1 MILFASE
8 PQVNLRNHLP
18 PGDSFFSRVN
28 VLDFSLEPR
37 TELRKQLARR
47 GFLFG
52 LIVVIFIPEPQVN
65 LRNHLP
71 PGDLFF
77 SSLHT
82 GKIPLFAIVGAA
94 RYSHA
99 PNKKFFLQKESPW
112 PARVRMSA
120 QRSLWPA
127 LIAKSVIGFWL
138 VNALADKE
146 LMAEVFM
153 DLFGMII
160 TGKLKPVIG
169 STYPLSKASDAHRD
183 MLARKT
189 VGKIV
194 LDPAN

>member
-1 MILFASE
+1 M
-8 PQVNLRNHLP
+8 LRVKVCP
-18 PGDSFFSRVN
+18 
-28 VLDFSLEPR
+28 EPR
-37 TELRKQLARR
+37 TELREQLARR

-52 LIVVIFIPEPQVN
+52 LNVVIFIPEPQVN

-127 LIAKSVIGFWL
+127 LIAKSVITSPGRIAATIQIVWNLRSSVL
-138 VNALADKE
+138 VARHQ
-146 LMAEVFM
+146 
-153 DLFGMII
+153 LF
-160 TGKLKPVIG
+160 TAKPV
-169 STYPLSKASDAHRD
+169 
-183 MLARKT
+183 
-189 VGKIV
+189 
-194 LDPAN
+194 N

>member
-120 QRSLWPA
+120 RRSLWPA
-127 LIAKSVIGFWL
+127 LIAKNVITSPGRIAATIQIVWNLRSSVL
-138 VNALADKE
+138 VARHQ
-146 LMAEVFM
+146 
-153 DLFGMII
+153 LF
-160 TGKLKPVIG
+160 TAKPV
-169 STYPLSKASDAHRD
+169 
-183 MLARKT
+183 
-189 VGKIV
+189 
-194 LDPAN
+194 N

>member
-99 PNKKFFLQKESPW
+99 PNKNFFLQKESPW

-127 LIAKSVIGFWL
+127 LIAKSVITSPGRIAATIQIVWNLRSSVL
-138 VNALADKE
+138 VARHQ
-146 LMAEVFM
+146 
-153 DLFGMII
+153 LF
-160 TGKLKPVIG
+160 TAKPV
-169 STYPLSKASDAHRD
+169 
-183 MLARKT
+183 
-189 VGKIV
+189 
-194 LDPAN
+194 N

>member
-1 MILFASE
+1 M
-8 PQVNLRNHLP
+8 LRVKVCP
-18 PGDSFFSRVN
+18 
-28 VLDFSLEPR
+28 EPR
-37 TELRKQLARR
+37 TELREQLARR

-52 LIVVIFIPEPQVN
+52 LNVVIFIPEPQVN

-127 LIAKSVIGFWL
+127 LIAKNVITSPGRTAATIQIAWNLRSSVL
-138 VNALADKE
+138 VARHQ
-146 LMAEVFM
+146 
-153 DLFGMII
+153 LF
-160 TGKLKPVIG
+160 TAKPV
-169 STYPLSKASDAHRD
+169 
-183 MLARKT
+183 
-189 VGKIV
+189 
-194 LDPAN
+194 N

>member
-1 MILFASE
+1 M
-8 PQVNLRNHLP
+8 P
-18 PGDSFFSRVN
+18 RVK
-28 VLDFSLEPR
+28 VCPEPR
-37 TELRKQLARR
+37 TELREQLARR
-47 GFLFG
+47 GFLLG

-127 LIAKSVIGFWL
+127 LIAKSVITSPGRTAATIQIVWNLRSSVL
-138 VNALADKE
+138 VARHQ
-146 LMAEVFM
+146 
-153 DLFGMII
+153 LF
-160 TGKLKPVIG
+160 TAKPV
-169 STYPLSKASDAHRD
+169 
-183 MLARKT
+183 
-189 VGKIV
+189 
-194 LDPAN
+194 N

>member
-120 QRSLWPA
+120 LRSLWPA
-127 LIAKSVIGFWL
+127 LIAKNVITSPGRIAATIQIVWNLRSSVL
-138 VNALADKE
+138 VARLQ
-146 LMAEVFM
+146 
-153 DLFGMII
+153 LF
-160 TGKLKPVIG
+160 TAKPV
-169 STYPLSKASDAHRD
+169 
-183 MLARKT
+183 
-189 VGKIV
+189 
-194 LDPAN
+194 N

>member
-18 PGDSFFSRVN
+18 PGDSFLSRVN

-127 LIAKSVIGFWL
+127 LIAKSVITSPGRIAATIQIVWNLRSSVL
-138 VNALADKE
+138 VARLQ
-146 LMAEVFM
+146 
-153 DLFGMII
+153 LF
-160 TGKLKPVIG
+160 TAKPV
-169 STYPLSKASDAHRD
+169 
-183 MLARKT
+183 
-189 VGKIV
+189 
-194 LDPAN
+194 N

>member
-1 MILFASE
+1 
-8 PQVNLRNHLP
+8 
-18 PGDSFFSRVN
+18 

-127 LIAKSVIGFWL
+127 LIAKNVITSPGRIAATIQIVWNSRSSVL
-138 VNALADKE
+138 VARHQ
-146 LMAEVFM
+146 
-153 DLFGMII
+153 LF
-160 TGKLKPVIG
+160 TAKPV
-169 STYPLSKASDAHRD
+169 
-183 MLARKT
+183 
-189 VGKIV
+189 
-194 LDPAN
+194 N

>member
-1 MILFASE
+1 M
-8 PQVNLRNHLP
+8 NLRNHLP

-127 LIAKSVIGFWL
+127 LIAKSVITSPGRIAATIQIVWNLRSSVL
-138 VNALADKE
+138 VARHQ
-146 LMAEVFM
+146 
-153 DLFGMII
+153 LF
-160 TGKLKPVIG
+160 TAKPV
-169 STYPLSKASDAHRD
+169 
-183 MLARKT
+183 
-189 VGKIV
+189 
-194 LDPAN
+194 N

>member
-127 LIAKSVIGFWL
+127 LIAKNVITSPGRIAATIQIVWNLRSSVL
-138 VNALADKE
+138 VARHQ
-146 LMAEVFM
+146 
-153 DLFGMII
+153 LF
-160 TGKLKPVIG
+160 TAKPV
-169 STYPLSKASDAHRD
+169 
-183 MLARKT
+183 
-189 VGKIV
+189 
-194 LDPAN
+194 N

>member
-127 LIAKSVIGFWL
+127 LIAKNVITSPGRIAATIQIVWNLRSSVL
-138 VNALADKE
+138 VARLQ
-146 LMAEVFM
+146 
-153 DLFGMII
+153 LF
-160 TGKLKPVIG
+160 TAKPV
-169 STYPLSKASDAHRD
+169 
-183 MLARKT
+183 
-189 VGKIV
+189 
-194 LDPAN
+194 N

>member
-127 LIAKSVIGFWL
+127 LIAKSVITSPGRIAATIQIVWNLRSSVLVARLQLFTAKL
-138 VNALADKE
+138 VN
-146 LMAEVFM
+146 
-153 DLFGMII
+153 
-160 TGKLKPVIG
+160 
-169 STYPLSKASDAHRD
+169 
-183 MLARKT
+183 
-189 VGKIV
+189 
-194 LDPAN
+194 

>member
-1 MILFASE
+1 MILFASA

-127 LIAKSVIGFWL
+127 LIAKSVITSPGRTAATIQIVWNLRSSVL
-138 VNALADKE
+138 VARHQ
-146 LMAEVFM
+146 
-153 DLFGMII
+153 LF
-160 TGKLKPVIG
+160 TAKPV
-169 STYPLSKASDAHRD
+169 
-183 MLARKT
+183 
-189 VGKIV
+189 
-194 LDPAN
+194 N

>member
-120 QRSLWPA
+120 QKSLWPA
-127 LIAKSVIGFWL
+127 LIAKSVITSPGRIAATIQIVWNLRSSVL
-138 VNALADKE
+138 VARLQ
-146 LMAEVFM
+146 
-153 DLFGMII
+153 LF
-160 TGKLKPVIG
+160 TAKPV
-169 STYPLSKASDAHRD
+169 
-183 MLARKT
+183 
-189 VGKIV
+189 
-194 LDPAN
+194 N

>member
-1 MILFASE
+1 M
-8 PQVNLRNHLP
+8 NLRNHLP

-127 LIAKSVIGFWL
+127 LIAKNVITSPGRTAATIQIVWNLRSSVL
-138 VNALADKE
+138 VARHQ
-146 LMAEVFM
+146 
-153 DLFGMII
+153 LF
-160 TGKLKPVIG
+160 TAKPV
-169 STYPLSKASDAHRD
+169 
-183 MLARKT
+183 
-189 VGKIV
+189 
-194 LDPAN
+194 N

>member
-1 MILFASE
+1 M
-8 PQVNLRNHLP
+8 LRVKVCP
-18 PGDSFFSRVN
+18 
-28 VLDFSLEPR
+28 EPR

-52 LIVVIFIPEPQVN
+52 LNVVIFIPEPQVN

-127 LIAKSVIGFWL
+127 LIAKNVITSPGRIAATIQIVWNLRSSVL
-138 VNALADKE
+138 VARHQ
-146 LMAEVFM
+146 
-153 DLFGMII
+153 LF
-160 TGKLKPVIG
+160 TAKPV
-169 STYPLSKASDAHRD
+169 
-183 MLARKT
+183 
-189 VGKIV
+189 
-194 LDPAN
+194 N

>member
-28 VLDFSLEPR
+28 VLDLSL
-37 TELRKQLARR
+37 
-47 GFLFG
+47 
-52 LIVVIFIPEPQVN
+52 EPQVN

-127 LIAKSVIGFWL
+127 LIAKNVITSPGRTAATIQIVWNLRSSVL
-138 VNALADKE
+138 VARHQ
-146 LMAEVFM
+146 
-153 DLFGMII
+153 LF
-160 TGKLKPVIG
+160 TAKPV
-169 STYPLSKASDAHRD
+169 
-183 MLARKT
+183 
-189 VGKIV
+189 
-194 LDPAN
+194 N

>member
-1 MILFASE
+1 MLCVKVCS
-8 PQVNLRNHLP
+8 
-18 PGDSFFSRVN
+18 
-28 VLDFSLEPR
+28 EPR

-127 LIAKSVIGFWL
+127 LIAKNVITSPGRIAATIQIVWNLRSSVL
-138 VNALADKE
+138 VARHQ
-146 LMAEVFM
+146 
-153 DLFGMII
+153 LF
-160 TGKLKPVIG
+160 TAKPV
-169 STYPLSKASDAHRD
+169 
-183 MLARKT
+183 
-189 VGKIV
+189 
-194 LDPAN
+194 N

>member
-1 MILFASE
+1 MLCVKVC
-8 PQVNLRNHLP
+8 P
-18 PGDSFFSRVN
+18 
-28 VLDFSLEPR
+28 EPR

-47 GFLFG
+47 GFLFF
-52 LIVVIFIPEPQVN
+52 LNVVIFIPEPQVN

-94 RYSHA
+94 RYSHT

-127 LIAKSVIGFWL
+127 LIAKNVITSPGRTAATIQIVWNLRSSVL
-138 VNALADKE
+138 VARHQ
-146 LMAEVFM
+146 
-153 DLFGMII
+153 LF
-160 TGKLKPVIG
+160 TAKPV
-169 STYPLSKASDAHRD
+169 
-183 MLARKT
+183 
-189 VGKIV
+189 
-194 LDPAN
+194 N

>member
-1 MILFASE
+1 
-8 PQVNLRNHLP
+8 LRNHLP

-127 LIAKSVIGFWL
+127 LIAKSVITSPGRIAATIQIVWNLRSSVL
-138 VNALADKE
+138 VARHQ
-146 LMAEVFM
+146 
-153 DLFGMII
+153 LF
-160 TGKLKPVIG
+160 TAKPV
-169 STYPLSKASDAHRD
+169 
-183 MLARKT
+183 
-189 VGKIV
+189 
-194 LDPAN
+194 N

>member
-28 VLDFSLEPR
+28 VLDLSL
-37 TELRKQLARR
+37 
-47 GFLFG
+47 
-52 LIVVIFIPEPQVN
+52 EPQVN

-127 LIAKSVIGFWL
+127 LIAKSVTTSPGRIAATIQIVWNLRSSVL
-138 VNALADKE
+138 VARHQ
-146 LMAEVFM
+146 
-153 DLFGMII
+153 LF
-160 TGKLKPVIG
+160 TAKPV
-169 STYPLSKASDAHRD
+169 
-183 MLARKT
+183 
-189 VGKIV
+189 
-194 LDPAN
+194 N

>member
-8 PQVNLRNHLP
+8 PQVNLRNQLP

-127 LIAKSVIGFWL
+127 LIAKSVITSPGRIAATIQIVWNLRSSVL
-138 VNALADKE
+138 VARHQ
-146 LMAEVFM
+146 
-153 DLFGMII
+153 LF
-160 TGKLKPVIG
+160 TAKPV
-169 STYPLSKASDAHRD
+169 
-183 MLARKT
+183 
-189 VGKIV
+189 
-194 LDPAN
+194 N